1 MNVESIL
8 KVKGSEVQTV
18 SPDALA
24 VFAVHKLTTAG
35 IGALVVSAD
44 GVRLEG
50 VISERDVVRG
60 LSRHGARLLD
70 LPVADVMTRR
80 VPVCSPDD
88 TLAHVMAEMTRTRH
102 RHLPVIREGRLCGLV
117 SIGDIVKHRLE
128 DLELEASVLRDA
140 YRAGR

>member
-8 KVKGSEVQTV
+8 KVKGSEVETV
-18 SPDALA
+18 APDALT

-60 LSRHGARLLD
+60 LSRRGARLLD

-140 YRAGR
+140 YRASR

>member
-8 KVKGSEVQTV
+8 KVKGSEVETV
-18 SPDALA
+18 SPDALT

-60 LSRHGARLLD
+60 LSRRGVRLLD

-128 DLELEASVLRDA
+128 DLELEANVLRDA
-140 YRAGR
+140 YRASR